1 MWSAATDMGAIF
13 INAEPDGY
21 HLTIDTLNKKFKL
34 KSTLR
39 SVRDA
44 QETAESYLQLWG
56 EEGDIILTD
65 HQWKR
70 AHRQAAGGLTF
81 HSFLAEYI
89 NGIAEAIAKAYKVK
103 VKQKAGTLLEAT
115 VGDLE
120 SNETYQPRDYDNPLG
135 GNADVYRSGASRLG
149 A

>member
-39 SVRDA
+39 LVRDA
-44 QETAESYLQLWG
+44 QETAESYLQLWE

-89 NGIAEAIAKAYKVK
+89 NGIAEAIAKAYKVNRSRRRAPYWK
-103 VKQKAGTLLEAT
+103 LPW
-115 VGDLE
+115 
-120 SNETYQPRDYDNPLG
+120 ET
-135 GNADVYRSGASRLG
+135 
-149 A
+149 